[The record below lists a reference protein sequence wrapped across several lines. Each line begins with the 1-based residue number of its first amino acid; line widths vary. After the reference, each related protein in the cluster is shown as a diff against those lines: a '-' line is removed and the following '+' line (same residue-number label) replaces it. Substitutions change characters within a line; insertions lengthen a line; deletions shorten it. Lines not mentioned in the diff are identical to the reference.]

1 MLCKATVS
9 SSLAS
14 FKDPRSKPAILIDG
28 LFHVAWSTPH
38 VLQRPVESSSHGTW
52 CDCNM
57 QEIGGVVFG
66 YDPSTDVVI
75 IKEPGTHGGVV
86 NLRLYKAA
94 QLQVQQQ

>member
-1 MLCKATVS
+1 
-9 SSLAS
+9 
-14 FKDPRSKPAILIDG
+14 
-28 LFHVAWSTPH
+28 
-38 VLQRPVESSSHGTW
+38 
-52 CDCNM
+52 M
-57 QEIGGVVFG
+57 QEIGGIVFG